1 MDTKNNL
8 FSDPSFQIW
17 HYVDAEESLIV
28 GIKKK
33 NENENLESLTERVK
47 PSLSEFLC
55 KEVKGDFDP
64 KDSCFSMDE
73 KFVLMNSENDSA
85 LCNI

>member
-17 HYVDAEESLIV
+17 HYVDTEESLFV
-28 GIKKK
+28 GIKKSDK
-33 NENENLESLTERVK
+33 NETLENLTKRVK
-47 PSLSEFLC
+47 PKLSEVLC
-55 KEVKGDFDP
+55 KDVKGDFDP
-64 KDSCFSMDE
+64 KHSSFSMDE
-73 KFVLMNSENDSA
+73 KFVLLNSENDAA